1 MNSKELVDCLIRK
14 KSVDRMG
21 YADKIWVEAH
31 QGWQDKGYL
40 SRTDSAGQKSKVS
53 FEEFFGAELREIW
66 NINCL
71 PFLDD
76 NVVIEETDE
85 WQITRNGAG
94 AKFKNW
100 KHKSGTPEHM
110 DFDMASFDIWK
121 NKYKPQLTFYNK
133 QRCNYKGT
141 EELLTQCKNDNLFSV
156 YGNLGIWEL
165 LRSSLGDVC
174 MFESLLD
181 DPDWIHDFNSTYTD
195 FFITHMTE
203 IFKVNGQP
211 DGFWVYDDLA
221 YNKGLFCS
229 PTLLQ
234 ELFYP
239 YYRKLTDFLH
249 GLDIPVIMHSCGNVE
264 VALPFII
271 ECGFDALNPMEV
283 KAGCDV
289 VRFAQNY
296 GDKLAFLGGFDVRI
310 LENGDRW
317 EIKKEVLRITKA
329 MRETK
334 ASYMF
339 GTDHSVTPN
348 VNFEDYLYA
357 VECFNENSHY

>member
-1 MNSKELVDCLIRK
+1 MK
-14 KSVDRMG
+14 
-21 YADKIWVEAH
+21 
-31 QGWQDKGYL
+31 
-40 SRTDSAGQKSKVS
+40 
-53 FEEFFGAELREIW
+53 
-66 NINCL
+66 
-71 PFLDD
+71 
-76 NVVIEETDE
+76 
-85 WQITRNGAG
+85 
-94 AKFKNW
+94 
-100 KHKSGTPEHM
+100 
-110 DFDMASFDIWK
+110 SFDIWK
-121 NKYKPQLTFYNK
+121 NKYKPQLLSYHH
-133 QRCNYKGT
+133 QRCDFTAT
-141 EELLTQCKNDNLFSV
+141 EELLATCKDRNLFSI

-165 LRSSLGDVC
+165 LRSSLGDVI

-181 DPDWIHDFNSTYTD
+181 EPEWMKDFNSTYTD
-195 FFITHMTE
+195 FYMTHLSE

-211 DGFWVYDDLA
+211 DAFWVYDDLA

-229 PTLLQ
+229 PSLLK

-249 GLDIPVIMHSCGNVE
+249 QLDIPVILHSCGNVE
-264 VALPFII
+264 AALPFII

-296 GDKLAFLGGFDVRI
+296 GDKLAFMGGFDVRI
-310 LENGDRW
+310 LENGDRC

-334 ASYMF
+334 TGYLF

-348 VNFEDYLYA
+348 VTFQDYQYA
-357 VECFNENSHY
+357 VECFKENAYY